1 MVVLPG
7 RAMNAL
13 DVQRHDEGL
22 GAAMIAHALRHDATA
37 VELLAREHEDPVAL
51 AVAVARA
58 AYNVLAMTSLR
69 PNQSNLFELQEAY
82 GYALWLAKDAA
93 DY

>member
-1 MVVLPG
+1 MV
-7 RAMNAL
+7 
-13 DVQRHDEGL
+13 
-22 GAAMIAHALRHDATA
+22 AHALMHDNAA
-37 VELLAREHEDPVAL
+37 VELLAREHDDPAAL

-82 GYALWLAKDAA
+82 GNALWLAKDGA
-93 DY
+93 DD